1 MTGRVRPP
9 AGQVAQALCV
19 TLDEVHPDRG
29 SPPASGRRVVV
40 VGGGTFGA
48 VLAAEVYC
56 RAGPDLSQVI
66 VLEDG
71 PLLFSGHVQNLPV
84 PGLQVPPPTRRES
97 DLDEQHGRPRHEV
110 WHLPWESPVPFAGL
124 ARCVGGR
131 SLYWGAYSPA
141 PCPSELAPPG
151 PGAALDWPAPVVEAL
166 QRRYFFLADRL
177 LGLDRLYPH
186 YLGPLSAGLTA
197 ALRAAI
203 DRGQLTG
210 VTPLAEVPDHP
221 AVLAADRVPQDATPG
236 DTAPGEWALGQG
248 APGENAPWDRM
259 SMRLQL
265 PMAIA
270 VSDGADH
277 PALARF
283 SSVPSLAGALADA
296 HARAAPGLAPRLA
309 VVPDCHVERLMP
321 DSAQSAVTG
330 VRTAQGDLPLT
341 PADAVVLAAGT
352 IENTR
357 LALLSSDNPR
367 IGTNL
372 ASHLRSNLVV
382 RIRCGALGLEPR
394 APLGAASL
402 LVRGQVGTSG
412 GRPAHFHHQVTAFGL
427 SDELDPGA
435 LLALFHMSPRPDVEQ
450 LADLRSET
458 ADRVVCCLS
467 SVGQMEA
474 CHPGSGIKLGTDRDG
489 YGIPRAFVTL
499 EPSAQDR
506 ATWDAM
512 DASADELVFSLAAG
526 KDYEV
531 LTEAGFAAVR
541 AGQPARTAC
550 EPAARREPLG
560 SGHHELG
567 SLWLGSVPGTSVT
580 SPQCRLWDLRNVYV
594 TGPAVFPSL
603 GSSSPVMP
611 GIALA
616 LRLAHY
622 LAAPPGAS
630 GDARY
635 QLSADQLDQP

>member
-1 MTGRVRPP
+1 MTVPP
-9 AGQVAQALCV
+9 APSAPPGRPGPPSPPPGQVTRDLCV
-19 TLDEVHPDRG
+19 TLDEVQPDRG
-29 SPPASGRRVVV
+29 SSSPVGRRVVV

-48 VLAAEVYC
+48 VLAAELYR

-97 DLDEQHGRPRHEV
+97 DLDEQQGRPRQEV

-151 PGAALDWPAPVVEAL
+151 PGSGPALDWPAPVVEAL
-166 QRRYFFLADRL
+166 QHRYFSLASRL

-186 YLGPLSAGLTA
+186 YLGPLSASLTA
-197 ALRAAI
+197 ALRTAI
-203 DRGQLTG
+203 DHGQLTG
-210 VTPLAEVPDHP
+210 VTPLAGVPDHP
-221 AVLAADRVPQDATPG
+221 AVLAAERAPQ
-236 DTAPGEWALGQG
+236 AP
-248 APGENAPWDRM
+248 PPAPWDRM

-270 VSDGADH
+270 VSGAGEH
-277 PALARF
+277 LAFERF
-283 SSVPSLAGALADA
+283 SSVPSLAEALADA
-296 HARAAPGLAPRLA
+296 HEHAAPGQPPRLA
-309 VVPDCHVERLMP
+309 VVPDCHVERLLP
-321 DSAQSAVTG
+321 DSAGGAVTA
-330 VRTAQGDLPLT
+330 VRTAHGDLTLT
-341 PADAVVLAAGT
+341 PADTVVLAAGT

-382 RIRCGALGLEPR
+382 RLGRDALGLEPR
-394 APLGAASL
+394 TRLGAASL
-402 LVRGQVGTSG
+402 LVRGQVATAG
-412 GRPAHFHHQVTAFGL
+412 GRSAHFHHQLTAFGL
-427 SDELDPGA
+427 ADELDPGA

-450 LADLRSET
+450 LAGLHSET
-458 ADRVVCCLS
+458 ADRVVCCVS
-467 SVGQMEA
+467 SVAQMEA
-474 CHPGSGIKLGTDRDG
+474 CHPGSGIRLGADQDE

-499 EPSAQDR
+499 QPSDQDQ

-512 DASADELVFSLAAG
+512 DASADELVLSLAAG
-526 KDYEV
+526 QDYEV
-531 LTEAGFAAVR
+531 LTETGFAAVR
-541 AGQPARTAC
+541 AGQPTRTAG

-567 SLWLGSVPGTSVT
+567 SLWLGSDPATSVT
-580 SPQCRLWDLRNVYV
+580 SPQCRLWDRPNVYV
-594 TGPAVFPSL
+594 TGPALFPSL

-616 LRLAHY
+616 LRLAHD
-622 LAAPPGAS
+622 LAGLPEAS
-630 GDARY
+630 ADAGY
-635 QLSADQLDQP
+635 QLAPDQLDQP